1 MQRKSTRLWLALQLA
16 LGTACASTAWSQTVV
31 FTPGSAAPASGNF
44 MIKLGAARCG
54 AWESMA
60 LHGTAESGNKLGAP
74 YSGVGVTEVVNTLVD
89 GNRITRKNTMRY
101 FRDSFGRTRTE
112 FELGALGPVT
122 PDVKRTAVTIN
133 DPPAKAHYILHPEDK
148 LAMEFNIDGASGAFA
163 GVGAP
168 GVMVASEERNLV
180 SGSSTGS
187 GSGGRAVRNHMV
199 LMRKQSAGPFD
210 KAGCAGQ
217 PKPTPVSL
225 GERTIDG
232 LKTTG
237 SRLEIVIPAGEV
249 GNELPI
255 TTTTEQWFSPELGV
269 VISSTHQ
276 DPMSGNTTYRLT
288 QISRAEPD
296 AKLFT
301 VPADYKRQPVEAQKF
316 EMKLQKPGT
325 ATDRPAEQ

>member
-16 LGTACASTAWSQTVV
+16 LGTACASAAWSQTVV
-31 FTPGSAAPASGNF
+31 FTPGTAAPASGNF

-54 AWESMA
+54 ALESMA
-60 LHGTAESGNKLGAP
+60 LHGTAESGDKLGAP
-74 YSGVGVTEVVNTLVD
+74 YSGIGVTEVVNTLVD

-101 FRDSFGRTRTE
+101 FRDSLGRTRTE

-122 PDVKRTAVTIN
+122 LDVKRTAITIN

-163 GVGAP
+163 GVGAA
-168 GVMVASEERNLV
+168 GVMVGEARTLTSTAT
-180 SGSSTGS
+180 SGSPN
-187 GSGGRAVRNHMV
+187 RAVRDHMV
-199 LMRKQSAGPFD
+199 LLRKQVAGSID

-249 GNELPI
+249 GNELPV
-255 TTTTEQWFSPELGV
+255 TMTTEQWFSPELGV
-269 VISSTHQ
+269 VISSMHQ

-316 EMKLQKPGT
+316 EMKLQKPST
-325 ATDRPAEQ
+325 VTDRPAER